1 MKGAF
6 NLLNKGKE
14 QFAQVSGAL
23 NTATSQGKEKLAQ
36 VSGALNTAASQG
48 KEQFAQVTTVAPA
61 VSPTTTVASAV
72 QAQTTPVVTPVATT
86 TTVAPIQITST
97 PIIAPVAPAVAPVAP
112 AVAPTTPIIASPTT
126 PETPTQTPEI
136 SVTEPKSE
144 TTWFTKLKP
153 YLNIETTIASFI
165 LVGLGVALY
174 FIFTKF
180 VFKEGF
186 FGSDDP
192 VDTKEQNSKQVKVDE
207 VERQLQDRITNI
219 NTNLT
224 ALKKRMDDADIV
236 KNNKPT
242 NLAIAIQNNILA
254 VKEAMM
260 KIIAGL
266 VVQTKMNNG
275 ALNVVSQTNAFQQ
288 SINDSLKKFK

>member
-1 MKGAF
+1 M
-6 NLLNKGKE
+6 
-14 QFAQVSGAL
+14 
-23 NTATSQGKEKLAQ
+23 T
-36 VSGALNTAASQG
+36 
-48 KEQFAQVTTVAPA
+48 
-61 VSPTTTVASAV
+61 
-72 QAQTTPVVTPVATT
+72 
-86 TTVAPIQITST
+86 
-97 PIIAPVAPAVAPVAP
+97 
-112 AVAPTTPIIASPTT
+112 
-126 PETPTQTPEI
+126 
-136 SVTEPKSE
+136 
-144 TTWFTKLKP
+144 
-153 YLNIETTIASFI
+153 
-165 LVGLGVALY
+165 Y
-174 FIFTKF
+174 FPRPF
-180 VFKEGF
+180 VFA
-186 FGSDDP
+186 SL
-192 VDTKEQNSKQVKVDE
+192 QNSKQVKVDE

-260 KIIAGL
+260 KIISGL

>member
-1 MKGAF
+1 MIDLPIETLKLYNESLIDF
-6 NLLNKGKE
+6 ENQLNNIDENCKKIRKDFLSKE
-14 QFAQVSGAL
+14 FCTLKS
-23 NTATSQGKEKLAQ
+23 K
-36 VSGALNTAASQG
+36 
-48 KEQFAQVTTVAPA
+48 
-61 VSPTTTVASAV
+61 
-72 QAQTTPVVTPVATT
+72 
-86 TTVAPIQITST
+86 
-97 PIIAPVAPAVAPVAP
+97 
-112 AVAPTTPIIASPTT
+112 
-126 PETPTQTPEI
+126 PEI
-136 SVTEPKSE
+136 SDYNSFLLK
-144 TTWFTKLKP
+144 FKP
-153 YLNIETTIASFI
+153 YLNIETTIASLLI
-165 LVGLGVALY
+165 VGVGVALY

-180 VFKEGF
+180 IFKEGF

-207 VERQLQDRITNI
+207 VERQLQDRITKI

-275 ALNVVSQTNAFQQ
+275 ALNVVSQTTAFQQ
-288 SINDSLKKFK
+288 GINDSLKKFK